1 MERTNNQLT
10 LMDAVLSLSR
20 RKKISK
26 AVTTLTELNKLVNW
40 HALVGLV
47 KGLDK
52 TQSGKG
58 GRPPISFEVKLKM
71 LFLQYTFN
79 LSDEQLEDQLIDRLS
94 FQQFVG
100 LSYDQE
106 VPDFTTVWNFKEA
119 LIKNKLMDRIFSSI
133 VSQIELNGLI
143 LKKGTMVDA
152 TILSSENKPLSK
164 EKRQE
169 LQANPSAQIDTDA
182 NSTEKN
188 GKKYFGYKGHI
199 GVDVGSKIIRKRS
212 FTPASVHDSQPLE
225 EVLSGDEKSIWADKA
240 YPEQKQ
246 KRAARAMGIYYG
258 ILDKAVRGKSLSGKQ
273 HRRNKQKSSV
283 RASVEHP
290 FAFIKKKL
298 KATTMAAKT
307 KLRNSLRFDMWCI
320 IYNMCRASFLLKRKP
335 AMG

>member
-1 MERTNNQLT
+1 M
-10 LMDAVLSLSR
+10 SLSR
-20 RKKISK
+20 REKISK
-26 AVTTLTELNKLVNW
+26 AVTTLAELNKLVNW
-40 HALVGLV
+40 QALVGLV

-106 VPDFTTVWNFKEA
+106 IPDFTTVWNFKEA
-119 LIKNKLMDRIFSSI
+119 LIKHKLMDRIFSSI

-143 LKKGTMVDA
+143 LKKARPNGSSGRGTMVDA
-152 TILSSENKPLSK
+152 TILSGGNKPLSK

-199 GVDVGSKIIRKRS
+199 GVDVGSRIIRKRS

-273 HRRNKQKSSV
+273 HRHNKQKSSV

-320 IYNMCRASFLLKRKP
+320 ICNMCRASFLLKQKP

>member
-106 VPDFTTVWNFKEA
+106 IPDFTTVWNFK
-119 LIKNKLMDRIFSSI
+119 RS
-133 VSQIELNGLI
+133 
-143 LKKGTMVDA
+143 
-152 TILSSENKPLSK
+152 PY
-164 EKRQE
+164 
-169 LQANPSAQIDTDA
+169 QA
-182 NSTEKN
+182 
-188 GKKYFGYKGHI
+188 
-199 GVDVGSKIIRKRS
+199 
-212 FTPASVHDSQPLE
+212 
-225 EVLSGDEKSIWADKA
+225 
-240 YPEQKQ
+240 
-246 KRAARAMGIYYG
+246 
-258 ILDKAVRGKSLSGKQ
+258 
-273 HRRNKQKSSV
+273 
-283 RASVEHP
+283 
-290 FAFIKKKL
+290 
-298 KATTMAAKT
+298 
-307 KLRNSLRFDMWCI
+307 
-320 IYNMCRASFLLKRKP
+320 
-335 AMG
+335 